1 MHTYYFCLYL
11 LNIDLCWYFSDSL
24 SLSLSLSVSCSMV
37 PKYKSTPS
45 WNPFRSKASTSDST
59 FLTFGFVI
67 RRPVQTSQR
76 TFLDKAFIRN
86 AKSSYWIF
94 PILTFPLSSTVGV
107 GSHFMASWSLVPPW
121 SYRSFTPTCTNLI
134 ILYLISSL
142 VFGVRTL

>member
-1 MHTYYFCLYL
+1 MLFRSIMGHSVCG
-11 LNIDLCWYFSDSL
+11 L
-24 SLSLSLSVSCSMV
+24 SMA

-107 GSHFMASWSLVPPW
+107 GSHFMAS
-121 SYRSFTPTCTNLI
+121 
-134 ILYLISSL
+134 
-142 VFGVRTL
+142 